1 MELEELPRDIPKNGI
16 YKHFKGTEYE
26 VLFCGRHSEDL
37 SIVVIYRNFEDLQVW
52 VRPLEEFNKPL
63 PDGGK
68 RFIFIED

>member
-1 MELEELPRDIPKNGI
+1 MDLDKLPEDILKKGV

-26 VLFCGRHSEDL
+26 VLYLGRHSEDL
-37 SIVVIYRNFEDLQVW
+37 SIMVIYKDLNNLRIW